1 MKKLI
6 LIDGNALLH
15 RAFHAYPPFTTPSG
29 ELVGAVYGFTTLL
42 FSVIEKLSPTH
53 IVVAW
58 DVKGETFRKKE
69 FAEYKAQRG
78 PMDESLVSQIE
89 RTKEMVA
96 ALNIPQY
103 GIEGYEA
110 DDIIGT
116 IAMVASQRTQETL
129 PAGRQVKDSRTQDI
143 DVQVIIVTGDRDALQ
158 LIDGKRVVVY
168 LPVQNKYAQ
177 SVVFDEEKF
186 KEVYGLDPMQIVDLK
201 GLMGDSSDNIPGV
214 KGVGKVTATQLV
226 KDFGSVEEIYK
237 NINSDKIKP
246 RTRQLLLDDKEM
258 GIKSRSLAEIYRKVP
273 LEFDWDKCLLSDYD
287 KAKVVDLLTKL
298 DFKSLINRLPEEKFE
313 KDVVDIF
320 V

>member
-116 IAMVASQRTQETL
+116 IAMVAFEKTQKIKNSKN
-129 PAGRQVKDSRTQDI
+129 QND